1 MIITFKNKGLQIL
14 FLDGKS
20 AKIYQS
26 HVKKLRL
33 ILAKLNT
40 ATCVSDMNFPGSRLH
55 QLRGEKEG
63 FWAVSVNGN
72 RRLIF
77 RFSGENAYDVDYLD
91 YH

>member
-1 MIITFKNKGLQIL
+1 MTFKNKGLQIL

-20 AKIYQS
+20 AKVHQS

-40 ATCVSDMNFPGSRLH
+40 AICASDMNFPGSGLH
-55 QLRGEKEG
+55 QLRGEKER
-63 FWAVSVNGN
+63 FWAVNVNGN
-72 RRLIF
+72 WRLVF